1 MNAEIRKLA
10 EEELLELINLMT
22 FDNDG
27 DARLVDFVR
36 RNNKS
41 SILPKEHLLGIY
53 QLRLLNARQD
63 SLRIQL
69 EKLVNNMAN
78 FEESD
83 VRMSIVGP
91 EHDRVIVF
99 SDREI
104 SLLLGLISHADSS
117 LLPSN
122 SQTSQNGIS

>member
-1 MNAEIRKLA
+1 MNGEIRQLTEK
-10 EEELLELINLMT
+10 ELLGLIILMK
-22 FDNDG
+22 FDNTG
-27 DARLVDFVR
+27 DAKLIDFVR

-41 SILPKEHLLGIY
+41 SILPRVHLLGIY

-78 FEESD
+78 FEGSD

-91 EHDRVIVF
+91 ECDRVIVF
-99 SDREI
+99 TDREI

-117 LLPSN
+117 LLPPN
-122 SQTSQNGIS
+122 SQTSLEGIS

>member
-104 SLLLGLISHADSS
+104 SLLLGLISHVDSS

-122 SQTSQNGIS
+122 SQTSQDGIS